1 MQAFRP
7 YLLTIQIA
15 FISTL
20 LSACG
25 SGSSSGSS
33 NVAANAPAPVVQ
45 TAPEINGLSPT
56 NLVFDLQEGEVASAT
71 VAFANSGDAPLTFEW
86 QTTAGWIDIT
96 APQSGSLAPDA
107 GGSIE
112 VSVTCGAT
120 DLAGTLNLTTNDSDE
135 ANLTVSVNATCTPAP
150 RDLVISR
157 VLLNQGAR
165 AFDSDVADT
174 PALNIVAGR
183 ELLVRA
189 FVTGTGVP
197 PEARVVVQRPGQ
209 ADATFAMQTPPIISE
224 LVADESILSASHYV
238 VLPEGVVD
246 ENMTLQIQLA
256 PFTNPIRYPA
266 TGNLDLNIS
275 ALAPFRVTFVPVIF
289 NGETPDLNSADYM
302 RQSLQVLPIGD
313 MDVDIRTPYVYTGAY
328 DLEDLLMEISDLRDL
343 DGSDRLY
350 HGIIVPP
357 DGSGSQ
363 TAGIGFVGY
372 PVSVS
377 IDLGGAAFV
386 IAHEMGHNLNLGHAP
401 GCDAPGA
408 DTDYPYADAAV
419 TTWGYDVTQNRLV
432 EPTATK
438 RDFMSYCSDL
448 WVSDYHFS
456 RAVDHRQGS
465 AIGFG
470 PPVSEG
476 LLISGRLAA
485 DGLSRFSLMP
495 VAQYHAAEQ
504 ISESDLPY
512 RFVAW
517 DAQGVE
523 VVDQRFSRLT
533 IEDVANS
540 YAFSLRVPRPVET
553 IHHFEI
559 RRGDAVL
566 VAEQIDAPGPSSLTE
581 LATQTQG
588 SNTLYRWAKQN
599 HQALVIKN
607 ALGEV
612 IAVDRSGQFT
622 LPNSVT
628 APATT
633 LSATLAGWGH
643 FGMPTH
649 LISGTDRRVE
659 LAR

>member
-7 YLLTIQIA
+7 YLLTIQIVLV
-15 FISTL
+15 STL

-33 NVAANAPAPVVQ
+33 SEVANTPAPVVQ

-56 NLVFDLQEGEVASAT
+56 NLVFDLQEGEVGAAT

-86 QTTAGWIDIT
+86 QTAAGWIDINSPHT
-96 APQSGSLAPDA
+96 GSLAPDT
-107 GGSIE
+107 GSSLE
-112 VSVTCGAT
+112 VTVTCGAI
-120 DLAGTLNLTTNDSDE
+120 DLVSTLSLTTNDSDE
-135 ANLTVSVNATCTPAP
+135 ANLSVSVSATCTPAP

-157 VLLNQGAR
+157 LLLNQGAR
-165 AFDSDVADT
+165 AFDSEMADT
-174 PALNIVAGR
+174 PSINIVEGR
-183 ELLVRA
+183 ELLVRV

-197 PEARVVVQRPGQ
+197 PEARVVVQQPGQ
-209 ADATFAMQTPPIISE
+209 ADATFTMQTPPSISQTA
-224 LVADESILSASHYV
+224 ADESMLSASHYV
-238 VLPEGVVD
+238 VLPAGVVD
-246 ENMTLQIQLA
+246 ENTMLQIQLA

-266 TGNLDLNIS
+266 SGSLDLDIS
-275 ALAPFRVTFVPVIF
+275 ALAPFRVTFVPVTF

-302 RQSLQVLPIGD
+302 RQALQVLPIGQ
-313 MDVDIRTPYVYTGAY
+313 MDVDIRTPYVFTGAY

-357 DGSGSQ
+357 DGGSSQ
-363 TAGIGFVGY
+363 TAGVGFVGF

-377 IDLGGAAFV
+377 IDLGGAAYV

-408 DTDYPYADAAV
+408 DVDYPYAEAAV

-432 EPTATK
+432 EPTATR

-470 PPVSEG
+470 PPVPEG

-485 DGLSRFSLMP
+485 QGLSRFSLMP
-495 VAQYHAAEQ
+495 IARYRSVQQ
-504 ISESDLPY
+504 VSEVDLPY

-517 DAQGVE
+517 DVHGVE
-523 VVDQRFSRLT
+523 VVDQPFSRLT
-533 IEDVANS
+533 IEDVESS
-540 YAFSLRVPRPVET
+540 YAFSLRVPRPANT

-566 VAEQIDAPGPSSLTE
+566 VAEQIDAPVRSAVNE
-581 LATQTQG
+581 LVTLTQG

-612 IAVDRSGQFT
+612 VAVDRSGEFT
-622 LPNSVT
+622 LSNSVT
-628 APATT
+628 APSTT

-649 LISGTDRRVE
+649 LISGTDQRVE